1 MNNNE
6 KELLI
11 YHLENVS
18 SDVRYFLS
26 YLKNNDKICKST
38 CISHMINIKNDTNKI
53 DELLRYILY
62 IETKENEHAI

>member
-1 MNNNE
+1 MNEDE

-26 YLKNNDKICKST
+26 YLKNGDELRKST
-38 CISHMINIKNDTNKI
+38 CVSHMINIKNDTIKI
-53 DELLRYILY
+53 DEMLQYLL
-62 IETKENEHAI
+62 K